1 MQEEKKERKR
11 ERKEEKK
18 EKKEELKESKINLLD
33 NEEEEEEDEEEEEKE
48 GKDDEN
54 EQKNL
59 SEINNKKCSLLDHKE
74 NEAINYCYECKIYMC
89 NKCVK
94 FHFELFKNN
103 HHQYNLDSNF
113 YNIFT
118 GFCKEKNHNNKLEYY
133 CHNHNQLC
141 CVSCI
146 AKIKGKGNGKHKYCK
161 VCFIKKIKNKKKN
174 KLNENINYLEEL
186 SKTLEQSLNQLK
198 NIFEKISQNKEALKL
213 KIQKIFTKVRNTLN
227 EREDKLLIDIDKNF
241 DNLFFKEQLIKEGEK
256 LPNKTK
262 ILIENGKKINNE
274 WNDKNKLNSIINDCI
289 DIENNIRDI
298 KIVNEKIKKSNSKIN
313 IEIKFN
319 PAEDELNK
327 FLENINH
334 FGNIYY
340 NKEKEVKISD

>member
-1 MQEEKKERKR
+1 MK
-11 ERKEEKK
+11 
-18 EKKEELKESKINLLD
+18 
-33 NEEEEEEDEEEEEKE
+33 
-48 GKDDEN
+48 
-54 EQKNL
+54 
-59 SEINNKKCSLLDHKE
+59 
-74 NEAINYCYECKIYMC
+74 
-89 NKCVK
+89 
-94 FHFELFKNN
+94 
-103 HHQYNLDSNF
+103 
-113 YNIFT
+113 
-118 GFCKEKNHNNKLEYY
+118 
-133 CHNHNQLC
+133 
-141 CVSCI
+141 
-146 AKIKGKGNGKHKYCK
+146 
-161 VCFIKKIKNKKKN
+161 
-174 KLNENINYLEEL
+174 
-186 SKTLEQSLNQLK
+186 
-198 NIFEKISQNKEALKL
+198 
-213 KIQKIFTKVRNTLN
+213 